1 MIYLLWEIAN
11 DIRKYVRMTVLPA
24 MRSLFSSFRA
34 LAGIM
39 LVMLVLQTLLSVICI
54 FGVQNIKNAQTVL
67 SEFKAELAGISD
79 AVASAEGSFITSDA
93 FKTALSSTSILIGAL
108 VIWGICA
115 VTVYSKVSTSSA
127 ERDKY
132 IWGMY
137 ITHGA
142 KRRKIR
148 GLLKN
153 ELYLPFLVST
163 AVAYPLSLWLLN
175 RVSAAHGFVYS
186 HSSLTLLLI
195 ILLSYICI
203 RLVVAY
209 QSLLIRS
216 MTPTDMLVREDS
228 PKSVSFPRRHGRLI
242 RGFSPLRYAS
252 EAFIRMRKYYISLA
266 LIAAVP
272 AVILVCFYVSSTSE
286 DAYLDTKINEFSLT
300 LPSGANEQEIKQITE
315 KDIGSISGISQVEST
330 AKFDASKIYT
340 HILIDG
346 SYYNSTDS
354 SPLFTKTYAAGKIN
368 ICIGNEQAERTLGCA
383 YVPKRGKID
392 IVYPYGSTEYNIPV
406 GTVLHF
412 AVSKDGQTKLIDSDR
427 LTKDL
432 GENYTIVELEVASV
446 NSLPRASLDKRGFTN
461 ITDTYFFLSPDDY
474 KLITGRSQ
482 ESFLST
488 VASDSYTYS
497 PANPSSGEFTLTL
510 PRDSFTERLCAGD
523 IVKINGTMAAELSL
537 TGDVPLDNGTV
548 TRTWNSV
555 FENKPFSAAYINS
568 VTVDTES
575 VLLNV
580 TPQLTVVAYDS
591 IIRDGCFA
599 LGTPAIPSKYDMYF
613 ASTHDRYELRG
624 ASVTLE
630 DKEIILCRSSLT
642 TPESNGSYA
651 IFRDGYKNDSNDLL
665 PLETLYADN
674 GFDLVCADSTTLSAL
689 SLPLSLQKT
698 KGVTLVLP
706 VEHSHLALKSGD
718 KIRIARTLYD
728 VSNYSEASS
737 VQGGNYDLLSS
748 HLQSNSYEYL
758 VMRIDEVIYSEDI
771 KRASVLLSPD
781 DFSSIIGKK
790 APYTSMTVFIDANMD
805 STEYASMREALSLWT
820 KTSLLHPTVSST
832 GSYLQYLLR
841 RNSNYESSLALVSSI
856 LPLLIPFIWYYPT
869 ATLFDRR
876 RTEIAVL
883 VSVGKKKRK
892 IRAAFILEGIFAAI
906 AAFAAVLLLCLP
918 CMWVFKTVCTFAKL
932 PLSFEYEFISLPILM
947 GAGAFAALCA
957 FLSMLVC
964 YCTTASGRIKKSK
977 IRRRKAD
984 DGNS

>member
-1 MIYLLWEIAN
+1 MLWEIAN

-34 LAGIM
+34 LAGIL

-54 FGVQNIKNAQTVL
+54 FGVQNIRNAQTVL

-115 VTVYSKVSTSSA
+115 VTVYSKVSAASA

-175 RVSAAHGFVYS
+175 KVSAPYGFVYS
-186 HSSLTLLLI
+186 HSALTLLLI
-195 ILLSYICI
+195 IVLSYICI

-209 QSLLIRS
+209 HSMLIRS
-216 MTPTDMLVREDS
+216 MTPADMLVREDT

-252 EAFIRMRKYYISLA
+252 EAFIRMRKYYVSLA

-300 LPSGANEQEIKQITE
+300 LPTGADEQDIKNIAE
-315 KDIGSISGISQVEST
+315 SELGSINGISAVMSK
-330 AKFDASKIYT
+330 AIFDASKIYT
-340 HILIDG
+340 HILLDRQ
-346 SYYNSTDS
+346 YYQTTAN
-354 SPLFTKTYAAGKIN
+354 SPLFTSTYAAGNIN
-368 ICIGNEQAERTLGCA
+368 ICIGNEQAARTLGCA

-392 IVYPYGSTEYNIPV
+392 IVSPYGSAEYNIPV

-412 AVSKDGQTKLIDSDR
+412 AVSKDGHTQLVNPDR

-432 GENYTIVELEVASV
+432 GENYTIIELEVASV
-446 NSLPRASLDKRGFTN
+446 NSLHRASLDKQGFTN
-461 ITDTYFFLSPDDY
+461 ITDTYFFLNPDDY
-474 KLITGRSQ
+474 EVLTGKTE
-482 ESFLST
+482 ESFFST
-488 VASDSYTYS
+488 IQKGDYTYT
-497 PANPSSGEFTLTL
+497 AAEPSSGVFTLTL
-510 PRDSFTERLCAGD
+510 ARNSFTEKLCVGD
-523 IVKINGTMAAELSL
+523 IVKINGTMSAQLSL
-537 TGDVPLDNGTV
+537 TGDVPLENDTA
-548 TRTWNSV
+548 TRTWNSE
-555 FENKPFSAAYINS
+555 FENVPFSAAYINS
-568 VTVDTES
+568 VNIDSEF

-599 LGTPAIPSKYDMYF
+599 LGTPEIPSTYDMYF
-613 ASTHDRYELRG
+613 ASTHDRYEIKG
-624 ASVTLE
+624 ASVTLA
-630 DKEIILCRSSLT
+630 DDAITLYSSTLT
-642 TPESNGSYA
+642 TPEKSGSYA
-651 IFRDGYKNDSNDLL
+651 IFRDGYKNDASTFL
-665 PLETLYADN
+665 PLEELYADN

-689 SLPLSLQKT
+689 SLPESLKKT
-698 KGVTLVLP
+698 QGVTLILP
-706 VEHSHLALKSGD
+706 ADYTHLSLKAGD

-728 VSNYSEASS
+728 VSNYSKASS
-737 VQGGNYDLLSS
+737 VQGGSYDLLSS
-748 HLQSNSYEYL
+748 HLQSNTYEYL
-758 VMRIDEVIYSEDI
+758 VMRIDDVIYSEDVERVSI
-771 KRASVLLSPD
+771 LLSPD
-781 DFSSIIGKK
+781 DFSRIIGKK

-832 GSYLQYLLR
+832 GGYLQYLLR
-841 RNSNYESSLALVSSI
+841 RNSNYESSLALVSAI

-883 VSVGKKKRK
+883 ASIGKKKRK
-892 IRAAFILEGIFAAI
+892 IRTAFIIESIFAAL
-906 AAFAAVLLLCLP
+906 AAFVAVLLLCLP
-918 CMWVFKTVCTFAKL
+918 CMWVFKTVCTLANL
-932 PLSFEYEFISLPILM
+932 PLSFEYEFISLPMLIVT
-947 GAGAFAALCA
+947 GAFAALCA
-957 FLSMLVC
+957 LVSILVC
-964 YCTTASGRIKKSK
+964 YGTTASGHIKKSK
-977 IRRRKAD
+977 TRRRKTEH
-984 DGNS
+984 GNS